1 MPTRGVSMPRGLAT
15 GIIPGMRVF
24 GLTGNIG
31 SGKSTVAAMF
41 REAGIPVLD
50 ADRIS
55 REVTAPGSP
64 AFRDVVEEFGP
75 GILGADGAIDRERL
89 AGIVFSEPPRR
100 AVLERITHPAILA
113 AMRKSL
119 SRLAREGHPAAIVE
133 AALIHESGR
142 KGLVEAVI
150 SVRCD
155 PSVQLRRLAA
165 RGGMT
170 REQAEAR
177 VAAQMDPEEKALASE
192 YVIDN
197 SGELEA
203 TRRQVEALVQ
213 VLRGKMN
220 LG

>member
-1 MPTRGVSMPRGLAT
+1 LSTRGRWYN
-15 GIIPGMRVF
+15 PGMRVF

-64 AFRDVVEEFGP
+64 SFREVVREFGP
-75 GILGADGAIDRERL
+75 GILGPDGGIDRGRL
-89 AGIVFSEPPRR
+89 AGIVFSDPSRR
-100 AVLERITHPAILA
+100 ARLERITHPAILA
-113 AMRKSL
+113 AMKESL
-119 SRLAREGHPAAIVE
+119 SLLAREGHAAAIVE

-142 KGLVEAVI
+142 KGLFEAVI

-155 PSVQLRRLAA
+155 PSVQLRRLAG

-177 VAAQMDPEEKALASE
+177 AAAQMDPEEKARASE
-192 YVIDN
+192 YVVDN
-197 SGELEA
+197 SGDLES
-203 TRRQVEALVQ
+203 TRRQVDRIARTL
-213 VLRGKMN
+213 LRK
-220 LG
+220 